1 MPTGVSSDSPSVL
14 MRIIA
19 MLITTATLVGGTIE
33 Q

>member
-1 MPTGVSSDSPSVL
+1 MPTGASSDSPSVL

-19 MLITTATLVGGTIE
+19 MHIITATLVGGTIE